1 MHTDV
6 SVSTSDLCRSSCRGL
21 DRVLTRETVFYPMG
35 CFRDEIYA
43 DTELD
48 DSCQTDR
55 TNE

>member
-1 MHTDV
+1 VHTDV